1 MLFLNGF
8 IIICILWE
16 FDILVAWRTLVV
28 VLDFSLFRSTRV
40 TNHSKIFVKCPQ
52 YIDIKFDKIRKTYH
66 NSIGFIARKIEGG
79 TLENIKSI

>member
-40 TNHSKIFVKCPQ
+40 TNHSKNFVKCLQ
-52 YIDIKFDKIRKTYH
+52 YIDIKFDKINFII

>member
-1 MLFLNGF
+1 MDF

-66 NSIGFIARKIEGG
+66 KFYWIYSKKN
-79 TLENIKSI
+79 